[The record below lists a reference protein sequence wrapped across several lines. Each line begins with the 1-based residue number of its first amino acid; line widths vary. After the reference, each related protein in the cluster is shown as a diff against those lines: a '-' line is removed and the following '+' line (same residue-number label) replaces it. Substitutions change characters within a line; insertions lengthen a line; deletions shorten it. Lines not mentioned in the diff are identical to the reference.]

1 VLSVEAGNTQQLTFS
16 RLGNYTF
23 YSEQHSLVQGVIEV
37 YSYNYNA
44 TTIQGDCIL
53 QRSFLLEPPS
63 FGTSAA
69 STLSSVWA
77 VVLNVLFWL
86 LSQ

>member
-1 VLSVEAGNTQQLTFS
+1 MLSVAAGNTQQLTFS

-23 YSEQHSLVQGVIEV
+23 YSQQHSLVQGVIEV

-63 FGTSAA
+63 FGASSA
-69 STLSSVWA
+69 SKISSVWSIA
-77 VVLNVLFWL
+77 LNVLL
-86 LSQ
+86 